1 MLKIERIE
9 CEKYFG
15 TIDSEFMTEIIY
27 ILWWEAVLNNG
38 MQNVWFAKEH

>member
-1 MLKIERIE
+1 MIYLTTQMLKIERIE

-27 ILWWEAVLNNG
+27 IL
-38 MQNVWFAKEH
+38 